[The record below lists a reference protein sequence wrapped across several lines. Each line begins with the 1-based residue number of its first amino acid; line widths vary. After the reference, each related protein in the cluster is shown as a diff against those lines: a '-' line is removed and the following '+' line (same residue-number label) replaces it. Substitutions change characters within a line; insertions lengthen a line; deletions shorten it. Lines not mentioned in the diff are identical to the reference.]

1 MATTLFFFRALLY
14 IRLLEILPHGHMV
27 MAMNSYRDSTTT
39 ESAPAAHPSLWH
51 RFRPSAAG
59 RHTVL
64 FWLCVFGVGCV
75 ALVTATWG
83 TSAVLARKGSE
94 KLLHVERLFPKLNSI
109 HGERKADAFRM
120 SEPEPSESAHPKER
134 KTQAPMLPAVID
146 NPKAAIVPTPHQA
159 DGPEPPRLAS
169 SEPGLHLI
177 AQVELTPPPQV
188 ETCDDPIIYVQQC
201 TNQRGDSPMI
211 RNWKTLTMYSLLS
224 AAAVAFAPQPA
235 VVFATEKNLPTNA
248 DGQDK
253 KLSDADKEAIA
264 GILRQELKKLEDGVL
279 ANLQKSVNALEGK
292 VSDLQIEQ
300 LKHKLQ
306 IEQQKFL
313 IDQLTKRLDAAS
325 ASPVV
330 DKAMMDT
337 LKAIQDGIA
346 KLAPTEKRSSAY
358 PANGAATNTGRVML
372 VNNYSEDLLFIIN
385 GLRYRAPAHT
395 SRLVENIAVGP
406 VNIEVAA
413 DRFGIFNRQ
422 APTLAA
428 GDTFTLTANP
438 PR

>member
-1 MATTLFFFRALLY
+1 
-14 IRLLEILPHGHMV
+14 MV

-51 RFRPSAAG
+51 RCRPSAAG

-83 TSAVLARKGSE
+83 ASAVLARKGSE
-94 KLLHVERLFPKLNSI
+94 NLLHVERLFPKLNSI
-109 HGERKADAFRM
+109 HGEWKVDAFRM

-134 KTQAPMLPAVID
+134 TTQPTMLPAVIH
-146 NPKAAIVPTPHQA
+146 NPKAAIVRTPHQA
-159 DGPEPPRLAS
+159 DGSEPPRLAS
-169 SEPGLHLI
+169 LEPGLHLI
-177 AQVELTPPPQV
+177 AQVELTPPPLV
-188 ETCDDPIIYVQQC
+188 ETCDDPIIFVQQC
-201 TNQRGDSPMI
+201 TSQRGDSPMI

-224 AAAVAFAPQPA
+224 AAVVAFAPQPA
-235 VVFATEKNLPTNA
+235 VVFAAEKNLTTNA

-253 KLSDADKEAIA
+253 KLSDADKDAIA
-264 GILRQELKKLEDGVL
+264 GILRQELKKLEEGVL

-313 IDQLTKRLDAAS
+313 IDQLTKRLDAVN

-346 KLAPTEKRSSAY
+346 KLAPTQKRSSAY
-358 PANGAATNTGRVML
+358 PANGTAANTGRVML
-372 VNNYSEDLLFIIN
+372 VNQYSDELLFIVN
-385 GLRYRAPAHT
+385 GVGHRLPPQT
-395 SRLVENIAVGP
+395 SKLVENI
-406 VNIEVAA
+406 
-413 DRFGIFNRQ
+413 
-422 APTLAA
+422 
-428 GDTFTLTANP
+428 
-438 PR
+438 

>member
-1 MATTLFFFRALLY
+1 
-14 IRLLEILPHGHMV
+14 MV
-27 MAMNSYRDSTTT
+27 IAMNDYPGPANPANDS
-39 ESAPAAHPSLWH
+39 AARVSLWH
-51 RFRPSAAG
+51 RFRPASAD
-59 RHTVL
+59 RYTSVL
-64 FWLCVFGVGCV
+64 FWLTVLGLGCV
-75 ALVTATWG
+75 SLLIVTWG
-83 TSAVLARKGSE
+83 ASSVLARKGSE
-94 KLLHVERLFPKLNSI
+94 KLLHVERLFPTLKSI

-120 SEPEPSESAHPKER
+120 SEPEPSELAHPKER
-134 KTQAPMLPAVID
+134 KTQEPVLPGVIEH
-146 NPKAAIVPTPHQA
+146 PEAAIVQMPKQA

-169 SEPGLHLI
+169 SEPGLHLVT
-177 AQVELTPPPQV
+177 QVELTPPPLV

-201 TNQRGDSPMI
+201 TSQRGDSPMI

-224 AAAVAFAPQPA
+224 AAVVAFAPQPA
-235 VVFATEKNLPTNA
+235 VVFATEKDLPTNV

-253 KLSDADKEAIA
+253 KLSDADKDAIA

-279 ANLQKSVNALEGK
+279 ANLQKSVHALEGK

-337 LKAIQDGIA
+337 LKAIQDGIT
-346 KLAPTEKRSSAY
+346 KLAPTQKRSSAY
-358 PANGAATNTGRVML
+358 PSNGTAANSGRVML
-372 VNNYSEDLLFIIN
+372 VNQYSDELLFIVN
-385 GLRYRAPAHT
+385 GVGHRLPPQT
-395 SRLVENIAVGP
+395 SKLVENIPVGTLG
-406 VNIEVAA
+406 IEVFST
-413 DRFGIFNRQ
+413 RFGVFNRQ
-422 APTLAA
+422 ATTLA
-428 GDTFTLTANP
+428 GGETFTLTANP

>member
-1 MATTLFFFRALLY
+1 
-14 IRLLEILPHGHMV
+14 MV

-39 ESAPAAHPSLWH
+39 ESAPAPHPSLWH

-64 FWLCVFGVGCV
+64 FWLCVFGLGCV

-83 TSAVLARKGSE
+83 ASAVLARKGSE

-177 AQVELTPPPQV
+177 TQVELTPPLV

-224 AAAVAFAPQPA
+224 AAAIAFAPQPA
-235 VVFATEKNLPTNA
+235 VVFATEKNQPAKA
-248 DGQDK
+248 D
-253 KLSDADKEAIA
+253 KLSDADKDAIA
-264 GILRQELKKLEDGVL
+264 DILRKELKKLEDGVL
-279 ANLQKSVNALEGK
+279 ATLQKRVDTLEGK
-292 VSDLQIEQ
+292 LSALQLEQ
-300 LKHKLQ
+300 LGHK
-306 IEQQKFL
+306 IL
-313 IDQLTKRLDAAS
+313 IDQLTKRLDATS

-358 PANGAATNTGRVML
+358 PANGTATNTGRVRL
-372 VNNYSEDLLFIIN
+372 INNYSEDLLFIIN
-385 GLRYRAPAHT
+385 GLRYRAPANT
-395 SRLVENIAVGP
+395 SRLVENIPVGP

>member
-1 MATTLFFFRALLY
+1 
-14 IRLLEILPHGHMV
+14 MV
-27 MAMNSYRDSTTT
+27 IAMNDYPGPANPANDS
-39 ESAPAAHPSLWH
+39 PARVNLWH
-51 RFRPSAAG
+51 RFRPASAD
-59 RHTVL
+59 RHTSVL
-64 FWLCVFGVGCV
+64 FWLTVLGLGCV
-75 ALVTATWG
+75 SLLIVTWG
-83 TSAVLARKGSE
+83 ASSVLARKGSE
-94 KLLHVERLFPKLNSI
+94 KLLHVERLFPTLKSI

-120 SEPEPSESAHPKER
+120 SEPEPSELAHPKER
-134 KTQAPMLPAVID
+134 KTQAPVLPGVIER
-146 NPKAAIVPTPHQA
+146 PEAAIVQTPQQA
-159 DGPEPPRLAS
+159 DGPEPPRLAL
-169 SEPGLHLI
+169 SEPGLHLVT
-177 AQVELTPPPQV
+177 QVEVPPLV
-188 ETCDDPIIYVQQC
+188 ETCDDPIIFVQQC
-201 TNQRGDSPMI
+201 TSQRGDSPMI

-325 ASPVV
+325 ASPVA

-346 KLAPTEKRSSAY
+346 KLAPGEKRSSAY
-358 PANGAATNTGRVML
+358 PANGTATNTGRVML
-372 VNNYSEDLLFIIN
+372 VNNYSDDLLFIIN

-395 SRLVENIAVGP
+395 SRLVENIPVGP
-406 VNIEVAA
+406 VNIEIAA

-422 APTLAA
+422 ATTLAA

>member
-1 MATTLFFFRALLY
+1 
-14 IRLLEILPHGHMV
+14 MV

-39 ESAPAAHPSLWH
+39 ESASAAHPSLWH
-51 RFRPSAAG
+51 RFRPSASG

-83 TSAVLARKGSE
+83 ASAVLAWKGSE

-177 AQVELTPPPQV
+177 TQVELTPPLV

-224 AAAVAFAPQPA
+224 AAAIAFAPQPA
-235 VVFATEKNLPTNA
+235 VVFATEKNQPAKA
-248 DGQDK
+248 D
-253 KLSDADKEAIA
+253 KLSDADKDAIA
-264 GILRQELKKLEDGVL
+264 DILRKELKKLEDGVL
-279 ANLQKSVNALEGK
+279 ATLQKRVDTLEGK
-292 VSDLQIEQ
+292 LSALQLEQ
-300 LKHKLQ
+300 LGHK
-306 IEQQKFL
+306 IL
-313 IDQLTKRLDAAS
+313 IDQLTKRLDATS

-358 PANGAATNTGRVML
+358 PANGTATNTGRVRL
-372 VNNYSEDLLFIIN
+372 INNYSEDLLFIIN
-385 GLRYRAPAHT
+385 GLRYRAPANT
-395 SRLVENIAVGP
+395 SRLVENIPVGP

>member
-1 MATTLFFFRALLY
+1 
-14 IRLLEILPHGHMV
+14 

-39 ESAPAAHPSLWH
+39 ESAPAAHASLRH

-83 TSAVLARKGSE
+83 ASAVLARKGSE
-94 KLLHVERLFPKLNSI
+94 NLLHVERLFPKLNSI
-109 HGERKADAFRM
+109 HGEWKVDAFRM

-134 KTQAPMLPAVID
+134 TTQPTMLPAVIH
-146 NPKAAIVPTPHQA
+146 NPKAAIVRTPHQA
-159 DGPEPPRLAS
+159 DGSEPPRLAS
-169 SEPGLHLI
+169 LEPGLHLI
-177 AQVELTPPPQV
+177 AQVELTPPPLV

-201 TNQRGDSPMI
+201 TKQRGDSPMI

-346 KLAPTEKRSSAY
+346 KLAPTQKRSSAY
-358 PANGAATNTGRVML
+358 PSNGTAANTGRVML
-372 VNNYSEDLLFIIN
+372 VNQYSDELLFIVN
-385 GLRYRAPAHT
+385 GVGHRLPPQT
-395 SRLVENIAVGP
+395 SKLVENIPVGALG
-406 VNIEVAA
+406 IEVFSS
-413 DRFGIFNRQ
+413 RFGVFNRQ
-422 APTLAA
+422 ATTLA
-428 GDTFTLTANP
+428 GGETFTLTANP